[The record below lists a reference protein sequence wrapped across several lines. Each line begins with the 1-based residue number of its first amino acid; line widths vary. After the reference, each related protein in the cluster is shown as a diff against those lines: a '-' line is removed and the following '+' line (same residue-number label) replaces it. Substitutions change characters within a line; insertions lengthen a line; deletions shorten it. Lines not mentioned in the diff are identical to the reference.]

1 MHDDPEAA
9 RTPPRSRPSLCI
21 RHLAL
26 SIGLGMALSACAA
39 KRLTL
44 PTDSGTPLPD
54 FSAVHAELSGACT
67 GIRTLTAELSLSGRA
82 GDQKLRGR
90 VHAGFERPA
99 SMRLEG
105 VAPFGPPAFI
115 LVARGDDATLLLP
128 RDQRVV
134 RGAKPEDIL
143 GALTGVSL
151 APADL
156 QAILTGCVMPVPR
169 ATAGRLHGNGWAS
182 IDLDGGAT
190 LFLQRQG
197 QSWQLRAAR
206 RGPWQV
212 EYTIAT
218 GTLPASVALHADSP
232 VRVDLTAA
240 IDQTETNGDLES
252 AAFTLAVPPDAKPL
266 SIDTLRA
273 NGPLSEAP

>member
-1 MHDDPEAA
+1 LAFSIA
-9 RTPPRSRPSLCI
+9 VSLT
-21 RHLAL
+21 L
-26 SIGLGMALSACAA
+26 SGCAA
-39 KRLTL
+39 KRLAL

-54 FSAVHAELSGACT
+54 FAAIHAELSRACS
-67 GIRTLTAELSLSGRA
+67 GVRTLTAELSLSGRA

-115 LVARGDDATLLLP
+115 LVARGDEATLLLP

-134 RGAKPEDIL
+134 RGARPEEIL

-156 QAILTGCVMPVPR
+156 QAILTGCVTPAPR
-169 ATAGRLHGNGWAS
+169 AIAGRQHGKGWAS

-190 LFLQRQG
+190 VFVQRQG
-197 QSWQLRAAR
+197 QNWRLRAAR

-212 EYTIAT
+212 DYMMAT
-218 GTLPASVALHADSP
+218 GPLPASVALHADRP

-240 IDQTETNGDLES
+240 IDQTESNVDLES

-273 NGPLSEAP
+273 NGPLSETP

>member
-1 MHDDPEAA
+1 MQSDEAA
-9 RTPPRSRPSLCI
+9 RRVRRGLVCILRSAFCISLIGCGAK
-21 RHLAL
+21 HL
-26 SIGLGMALSACAA
+26 S
-39 KRLTL
+39 L
-44 PTDSGTPLPD
+44 PTDTGTPLPD
-54 FSAVHAELSGACT
+54 FAAIHAELSRACS

-115 LVARGDDATLLLP
+115 LVARGADATLLLP

-134 RGAKPEDIL
+134 RGTSPEEIL

-156 QAILTGCVMPVPR
+156 QAMLTGCVVPAPR
-169 ATAGRLHGNGWAS
+169 AIGGRLHGNGWAS

-190 LFLQRQG
+190 VFAQRKG
-197 QSWQLRAAR
+197 TTWQLRAAR
-206 RGPWQV
+206 RTPWQV
-212 EYTIAT
+212 EYASGSGI
-218 GTLPASVALHADSP
+218 LPATVALHTDMP
-232 VRVDLTAA
+232 VRVDLTAS
-240 IDQTETNGDLES
+240 IDQTETNADLGAE
-252 AAFTLAVPPDAKPL
+252 AFTVTVPPDARPL
-266 SIDTLRA
+266 SVDVLRA
-273 NGPLSEAP
+273 NGPLRESP